1 LVIGS
6 FRTAL
11 PTVTCPE
18 RSVSRESVAAGK
30 RKDTAQA
37 SISTCCA

>member
-1 LVIGS
+1 VIGS

-18 RSVSRESVAAGK
+18 RSVSRESVAAAK
-30 RKDTAQA
+30 RKATAQA
-37 SISTCCA
+37 SIKTCCA